1 MTTWEDVGFLWRCSV
16 VRSEPAMLSLW
27 EHVLCSGAS
36 GPSVC
41 GGDLLAYGGPRAA
54 GTAEFSSKVE
64 VNERWLSRL
73 LSEW

>member
-1 MTTWEDVGFLWRCSV
+1 MTMWEDLGFLWRCSV
-16 VRSEPAMLSLW
+16 GRSAPGMLSLW

-41 GGDLLAYGGPRAA
+41 GKGDLLVYGGPGA
-54 GTAEFSSKVE
+54 AEFSRRVDG
-64 VNERWLSRL
+64 NERWMSRM